1 MTAARKSQ
9 RKQACAKNAK
19 LKGCMTEQGE
29 ITITKEEAALVI
41 ALLKMWD
48 AAADDRNHKL
58 GCDCSFCEAFE
69 KAGDF
74 DARTFKSLE
83 EKVNE

>member
-1 MTAARKSQ
+1 M
-9 RKQACAKNAK
+9 ND
-19 LKGCMTEQGE
+19 E
-29 ITITKEEAALVI
+29 ITITKDEAELVLALLRMWEAASN
-41 ALLKMWD
+41 
-48 AAADDRNHKL
+48 DRNHKL

-74 DARTFKSLE
+74 DVKTFKSLE